1 MDSKDT
7 PLLVAQ
13 NDDVIC
19 IKVRGRATVKTS
31 VPLKAIIEERRARG
45 IIHYILVLD
54 ECLIMDS
61 TFLGVLANQAFE
73 LVEDG
78 DPKGSIQLLNP
89 NERLQGLLDNLGV
102 LELFHVVHQKIS
114 SHQEPYSAVSE
125 SLDSGSKTEMTETS
139 LNAHRALIA
148 LNPAN
153 EDKFKDVTRFLEDEI
168 NRHENSSPSNT
179 EAQ

>member
-1 MDSKDT
+1 MESTDT

-13 NDDVIC
+13 NDDVVC

-31 VPLKAIIEERRARG
+31 VPFKTLMEERRAKG
-45 IIHYILVLD
+45 IIHFILSLD
-54 ECLIMDS
+54 ECLVMDS

-89 NERLQGLLDNLGV
+89 NERLLGLLDNLGV
-102 LELFHVVHQKIS
+102 LELFHVVN
-114 SHQEPYSAVSE
+114 QEPHAESGSFEAVQD

-153 EDKFKDVTRFLEDEI
+153 ADKFKDVTRFLEDEL
-168 NRHENSSPSNT
+168 NR
-179 EAQ
+179 QKDK

>member
-1 MDSKDT
+1 MDSSDT

-19 IKVRGRATVKTS
+19 IKIKGRATVKTS
-31 VPLKAIIEERRARG
+31 VPLKALMEERRANG
-45 IIHYILVLD
+45 IVHYILALD
-54 ECLIMDS
+54 ECLVMDS

-89 NERLQGLLDNLGV
+89 NERLLGLLDNLGV
-102 LELFHVVHQKIS
+102 LELFHVVHQ
-114 SHQEPYSAVSE
+114 EVSPDQHSYE
-125 SLDSGSKTEMTETS
+125 SVKGSLESGTKTEMTETS

-153 EDKFKDVTRFLEDEI
+153 EAKFKDVTRFLEDEL
-168 NRHENSSPSNT
+168 NRQKSKSNENSD
-179 EAQ
+179 A

>member
-19 IKVRGRATVKTS
+19 IKVKGRATVKTS
-31 VPLKAIIEERRARG
+31 VPLKAIIEERRAKG

-54 ECLIMDS
+54 ECLVMDS

-102 LELFHVVHQKIS
+102 LELFHVVHQKIF

-153 EDKFKDVTRFLEDEI
+153 EDKFKDVTRFLEDEL
-168 NRHENSSPSNT
+168 NRQENSSPPNT

>member
-7 PLLVAQ
+7 TLLVAQ

-153 EDKFKDVTRFLEDEI
+153 EDKFKDVTRFLEDEL

>member
-153 EDKFKDVTRFLEDEI
+153 EDKFKDVTRFLEDEL

-179 EAQ
+179 EPQ

>member
-153 EDKFKDVTRFLEDEI
+153 EDKFKDVTRFLEDEL

>member
-13 NDDVIC
+13 IDDVIS
-19 IKVRGRATVKTS
+19 IKIRGRATVKTS

-153 EDKFKDVTRFLEDEI
+153 EDKFKDVTRFLEDEL

>member
-54 ECLIMDS
+54 ECLIIDS

-153 EDKFKDVTRFLEDEI
+153 EDKFKDVTRFLEDEL

>member
-78 DPKGSIQLLNP
+78 DPKGSIQRLNP

-153 EDKFKDVTRFLEDEI
+153 EDKFKDVTRFLEDEL

>member
-1 MDSKDT
+1 MHSKDT

-13 NDDVIC
+13 NDDVLC
-19 IKVRGRATVKTS
+19 IKVKGRATVKTS

-45 IIHYILVLD
+45 IIHYILILD
-54 ECLIMDS
+54 ECLVMDS

-102 LELFHVVHQKIS
+102 LELFDVVHQNIS
-114 SHQEPYSAVSE
+114 SNQETYKAADE
-125 SLDSGSKTEMTETS
+125 SLYSGSKTEMTKVS

-153 EDKFKDVTRFLEDEI
+153 EDKFKDVTRFLEDEL
-168 NRHENSSPSNT
+168 NRQENSLPSNT
-179 EAQ
+179 EAR

>member
-1 MDSKDT
+1 MDSSDT

-13 NDDVIC
+13 NDDVVC
-19 IKVRGRATVKTS
+19 IKVKGRATVKTS
-31 VPLKAIIEERRARG
+31 VPLKAIMEERRANG
-45 IIHYILVLD
+45 IVHYILALE
-54 ECLIMDS
+54 ECLVMDS

-89 NERLQGLLDNLGV
+89 NERLLGLLDNLGV
-102 LELFHVVHQKIS
+102 LELFHVVHQEIS
-114 SHQEPYSAVSE
+114 PDQHSFEAVND
-125 SLDSGSKTEMTETS
+125 SLDSGTKTEMTETS

-153 EDKFKDVTRFLEDEI
+153 EDKFKDVTRFLEDEL
-168 NRHENSSPSNT
+168 NRQKGSSNENSDT
-179 EAQ
+179 

>member
-125 SLDSGSKTEMTETS
+125 SLESGSKTEMTETS

-153 EDKFKDVTRFLEDEI
+153 EDKFKDVTRFLEDEL

>member
-1 MDSKDT
+1 MVSS
-7 PLLVAQ
+7 
-13 NDDVIC
+13 VI
-19 IKVRGRATVKTS
+19 IS
-31 VPLKAIIEERRARG
+31 VLISFEISS
-45 IIHYILVLD
+45 HYILVLD

-153 EDKFKDVTRFLEDEI
+153 EDKFKDVTRFLEDEL